1 MRFYAYLVPL
11 LMALLAGCEPAET
24 TPANASPAPQASG
37 DERLARAD
45 AARIKGDEH
54 APVWIVEISDFQCP
68 FCRQWQQETYPQL
81 QREYVATGKVKLAY
95 VHLPLS
101 NHQHALPAAEASM
114 CAGAQGRFW
123 EMHDAIFDTQPQW
136 VRLASAAAV
145 FDSLAARTGVDMPA
159 WRSCIESGIMRPL
172 IRSDYERATS
182 SGAGSTPT
190 FLVMGD
196 STITNGQPAM
206 LVGAQPIENFRT
218 AIDALL
224 ARRTRSGTDGRE

>member
-1 MRFYAYLVPL
+1 MRSYAYIVPL
-11 LMALLAGCEPAET
+11 LTALLAGCEPAEPR
-24 TPANASPAPQASG
+24 PANAAGAPQRPG
-37 DERLARAD
+37 DERLVRAD

-68 FCRQWQQETYPQL
+68 FCRQWQQQTYPQL
-81 QREYVATGKVKLAY
+81 QSEYVATGKAKLAY

-114 CAGAQGRFW
+114 CASAQGRFW

-136 VRLASAAAV
+136 ARLASAAAV
-145 FDSLAARTGVDMPA
+145 FDSLAARTGIDMPA
-159 WRSCIESGIMRPL
+159 WRACIESGIMRPL

-182 SGAGSTPT
+182 SGASSTPT
-190 FLVMGD
+190 FLIMGD
-196 STITNGQPAM
+196 STITNGQPVM

-224 ARRTRSGTDGRE
+224 ARRNRTGTDGRE